1 MTASNPRMIQRALP
15 TNVITGFLGVGK
27 TSAIQHLL
35 KQKPDNENWAVLIN
49 EFGKVGIDR
58 QILAASNQHKRVE
71 IREVAGGCMCCSAG
85 LPMQVALN
93 QLLRSRKLDRLLIEP
108 SGLGHPEEVI
118 ASLAGPNYRGL
129 LDIRATL
136 TLVDARHFKDPRYTD
151 HPVFQQQLLI
161 ADTLVVNKTDL
172 SDFSDIHQME
182 KTLLALH
189 LDALPVRYCEKA
201 QIDPQWLIA
210 AAKFDQAKWANPP
223 SVLNLESTD
232 NPLPENGILREEQ
245 QLDGWYSCGWRFA
258 EQWHFDEARLLD
270 WCHSQQ
276 ADRLKAV
283 INTRDGCLVINQ
295 IEGQLSTSIRQ
306 TVERESRLEL
316 LCRQKPDIEALEEAL
331 IACRC
336 NYSSV

>member
-1 MTASNPRMIQRALP
+1 MTASNPSMIQRALP

-35 KQKPDNENWAVLIN
+35 KQKPDDENWAVLIN

-58 QILAASNQHKRVE
+58 RILGTQTQQKRVE

-151 HPVFQQQLLI
+151 HPVFQQQLHI

-172 SDFSDIHQME
+172 SDFSDIQQME
-182 KTLLALH
+182 KTLMALH
-189 LDALPVRYCEKA
+189 LEALPVRYCEKA
-201 QIDPQWLIA
+201 QIDPQWLTA
-210 AAKFDQAKWANPP
+210 TAKFDQAKWANPP
-223 SVLNLESTD
+223 RVLNLESSD
-232 NPLPENGILREEQ
+232 SSLPESGILREEQ
-245 QLDGWYSCGWRFA
+245 QLDGWFSCGWRFA
-258 EQWHFDEARLLD
+258 EQWQFDEARLLD

-276 ADRLKAV
+276 AERLKAV
-283 INTRDGCLVINQ
+283 TNTRDGCLVINQ
-295 IEGQLSTSIRQ
+295 VEGLLSSSLSQ
-306 TVERESRLEL
+306 TAEKESRLEL
-316 LCRQKPDIEALEEAL
+316 LCRKKPDIETLEQSL

-336 NYSSV
+336 NYSSL